1 MRAALVVVVV
11 FIWSSASAAPPEP
24 SGPHPRIILDGKLKA
39 AWKAQA
45 KEARGPVPGSIA
57 LCRNARDT
65 HEHDRAVYQGSEWS
79 RVLQGCLV
87 AWAATDDP
95 AHATTAI
102 KFFKA
107 LLDDLE
113 QIGDGQGG
121 DQSASR
127 DSGYAIRNLGPY
139 TALAYDW
146 LHNAPGMTPALR
158 QHARERWA
166 AWLTWYRAKG
176 YRARH
181 PGTNYQAGYLAAAT
195 LIAIAQGSE
204 AAEQDGPRLWRFVA
218 DELWGKDMAAAL
230 STNGILDGGDWPEG
244 WQYGPLA
251 VAHYALAA
259 RAARAHGIKV
269 DGIEPWLSSLLRR
282 HVYGLSPNDRVYAGQ
297 DTEDEQPNLA
307 PHVLT
312 LNAIALGDAPAQD
325 KKWALGELVRLKMAD
340 KDYYLYDAL
349 ANVGEKPELVPRD
362 RWPTWYLAS
371 ATGTLFART
380 RWDAQ
385 AMWFVAE
392 CQHALDVD
400 HRHPK
405 AGNFVLSRGADNV
418 IVDPSPYGSQSSLTS
433 NAPTVASGQLPRHYI
448 PSQADWSVGTGWK
461 WTTQTKSGVIAARC
475 DYADQF
481 KFQGRKS
488 DVPEAQRDFVFLPSK
503 DGTDASVVIVDRAST
518 RATDRPMFLRFRSP
532 AALAMGKD
540 SASATATV
548 GASKLTVAT
557 VAKSAGTPTIA
568 RPTQKDCFKEG
579 TVRGRC
585 DAARFA
591 VADYRIEI
599 AGPDPR
605 AVHVVSATATNAS
618 PAAASISGDGWSG
631 VRVTGARDA
640 VVVWP
645 KQPSDKL
652 SYRALPG
659 THVILDAPERDGS
672 ATIKATRDG
681 QSCAVEVTAGGTT
694 PARPAIFVLDA
705 SCALAAETPA
715 ANAAT
720 ATAIGTKPPPM
731 PATNAKSAR
740 SGCCG
745 AQSTPGSPLAMSLV
759 VIAIVLRRKGQM
771 PPGKLRRLTTRN
783 RDPRPQRS

>member
-1 MRAALVVVVV
+1 MRAAVVVAVV
-11 FIWSSASAAPPEP
+11 LTWSIAAAAPPEP
-24 SGPHPRIILDGKLKA
+24 TGAHPRIILDAKLKA

-45 KEARGPVPGSIA
+45 KEPRGPVPGSIG
-57 LCRNARDT
+57 LCRSGRDT
-65 HEHDRAVYQGSEWS
+65 REHDRAVYQGSEWS

-95 AHATTAI
+95 AHAATAI

-113 QIGDGQGG
+113 VIGDGQGG
-121 DQSASR
+121 DESARR

-139 TALAYDW
+139 TAIAYDW
-146 LHNAPGMTPALR
+146 LYNAPGMTPALR

-166 AWLTWYRAKG
+166 AWLTWYRDKG

-181 PGTNYQAGYLAAAT
+181 PGNNYQAGYLAAAT
-195 LIAIAQGSE
+195 LIAIAQGGE
-204 AAEQDGPRLWRFVA
+204 AAEQDGPRVWQFVA

-282 HVYGLSPNDRVYAGQ
+282 HVYGLSPNDGVYAGQ
-297 DTEDEQPNLA
+297 DTEDEKPNLA

-312 LNAIALGDAPAQD
+312 LNAIALGDAPVQD
-325 KKWALGELVRLKMAD
+325 KRWALGELVRLKLAD

-349 ANVGEKPELVPRD
+349 ANSGEKAELIPRD
-362 RWPTWYLAS
+362 KWPTWYLAE

-405 AGNFVLSRGADNV
+405 AGNFVLSRGPDNL

-433 NAPTVASGQLPRHYI
+433 NAPTVASAQLPRHYI

-488 DVPEAQRDFVFLPSK
+488 DVPEALRDFVFLPSK
-503 DGTDASVVIVDRAST
+503 DGTEASVVIIDRAST
-518 RATDRPMFLRFRSP
+518 RANERPMFLRFRSP
-532 AALAMGKD
+532 SAFALGKD
-540 SASATATV
+540 SRSATATV
-548 GASKLTVAT
+548 GASKLTIAT
-557 VAKSAGTPTIA
+557 VANSGGAPALA
-568 RPTQKDCFKEG
+568 RSTLKDCFKEG

-591 VADYRIEI
+591 VADYRLEI

-605 AVHVVSATATNAS
+605 AVNVVSATATNAS
-618 PAAASISGDGWSG
+618 PAAATISGEGWTG

-645 KQPSDKL
+645 NQPGGAL

-659 THVILDAPERDGS
+659 THVVIDGPERDGT
-672 ATIKATRDG
+672 ATITAKRDG
-681 QSCAVEVTAGGTT
+681 ANCAVDVAAGGTT
-694 PARPAIFVLDA
+694 PARPAIFILDA
-705 SCALAAETPA
+705 NCALAAEVPA
-715 ANAAT
+715 ASAT
-720 ATAIGTKPPPM
+720 SSGGTKPPPV
-731 PATNAKSAR
+731 PTTNSKSAR

-759 VIAIVLRRKGQM
+759 VMAIVMRR
-771 PPGKLRRLTTRN
+771 RRVARA
-783 RDPRPQRS
+783 RR